1 MSSIQAI
8 ATRPAKGLMPALA
21 VCSLVWLQT
30 ASALATTPRIPW
42 HASLADAKASAVI
55 SQRPVLA
62 IFIASWSAE
71 SQAVEHATRNSPEAA
86 ALIASCF
93 EPVIIDVD
101 TQPETATRLNVEH
114 VPTACIIGPG
124 DRVTTRFECPTDPA
138 AFVTSLGRGL
148 QAAAAPPAR
157 MAAAVEPNAVPV
169 VASSRS
175 AFSDFSTTA
184 TALASPT
191 VGLPNTTASVAA
203 VADKVRG
210 LSRFA
215 SSEEAPALP
224 TPSRTTPVAQP
235 LEAAVQVVATETAAS
250 PPVLRPWDMPA
261 ASTSHPLQPSLQAP
275 PQMMAT
281 PTGAVPAAPGGVSP
295 APATA
300 VWPGTA
306 SRFAT
311 MEPAVGTPASS
322 AASTP
327 LAVGPALIEPV
338 TTQVPAAVGATQAAA
353 TPWLV
358 PQAAMAPN
366 APPQAIA
373 PQPQQAPQTQ
383 QTAVAA
389 TANYGNPTPPQANEP
404 QAAAAPGSATSD
416 TSPPVSTFLA
426 GLQKPFNALRGQPAA
441 EPSTMPQ
448 PERAPAPPATS
459 MPLGLEGYCPVTLA
473 ETGSWV
479 EGQAQWGARHR
490 GRTYLFAGEAQQ
502 RTFLADPDRF
512 APALSG
518 DDPVIAFD
526 TGRTTPGE
534 RRFGVTYQSRVY
546 LFSTPETRAAFSA
559 NPQRYT
565 TRVAVAEQRGLGAG
579 TIIR

>member
-1 MSSIQAI
+1 MSSFQAI
-8 ATRPAKGLMPALA
+8 ATRRIRGLAPALA

-30 ASALATTPRIPW
+30 GSALATTPQIPW

-93 EPVIIDVD
+93 EPVIVDVD
-101 TQPETATRLNVEH
+101 TQPETATRLNIEH

-124 DRVTTRFECPTDPA
+124 DQITARFECPTDPA

-157 MAAAVEPNAVPV
+157 MTAAGEPNAVPV

-191 VGLPNTTASVAA
+191 AGLPNTTASVAA

-224 TPSRTTPVAQP
+224 VSSHRTPVAQP
-235 LEAAVQVVATETAAS
+235 LEAAVQVVATETATS

-261 ASTSHPLQPSLQAP
+261 ASTPQPLQASLQSP
-275 PQMMAT
+275 PEMMAA
-281 PTGAVPAAPGGVSP
+281 PTGAAPATPGAVTP
-295 APATA
+295 APAAA

-311 MEPAVGTPASS
+311 MEPTAATPPPT

-338 TTQVPAAVGATQAAA
+338 TTQSPAAGGAIQAAA

-358 PQAAMAPN
+358 PQAAVAPN
-366 APPQAIA
+366 ASSQAIA
-373 PQPQQAPQTQ
+373 PQPQ

-389 TANYGNPTPPQANEP
+389 TANYGTPTPPQATEP
-404 QAAAAPGSATSD
+404 RAAAAPGSAGSD
-416 TSPPVSTFLA
+416 TPAAVSAFLA
-426 GLQKPFNALRGQPAA
+426 GLQNPFTALRGQPAA
-441 EPSTMPQ
+441 EPSTTPPQ
-448 PERAPAPPATS
+448 PERAAAPPAAS

-565 TRVAVAEQRGLGAG
+565 TRVAVAEQRGLGTG